1 MIFSALWP
9 FKFGNDSVKSCF
21 LSPVRL
27 SPENQDLNE
36 RVRLSPAFF
45 VNHFQDLTVT
55 GVYTDLKLCSLRIQS
70 KQVRDSWKFAL
81 VKSF

>member
-1 MIFSALWP
+1 MI
-9 FKFGNDSVKSCF
+9 KFTLKSCLAKSRSVKSCF

-55 GVYTDLKLCSLRIQS
+55 GVCHTLCNLFQNWCDLESGKNVNLD
-70 KQVRDSWKFAL
+70 KAG
-81 VKSF
+81 

>member
-1 MIFSALWP
+1 MLSDRLNPVREPLSPIWLGPVCLSP
-9 FKFGNDSVKSCF
+9 VF

-55 GVYTDLKLCSLRIQS
+55 GV
-70 KQVRDSWKFAL
+70 
-81 VKSF
+81 